1 MGVFRARGYASG
13 HIPPDDHRRQHYVT
27 VRRVRDRYPWARI
40 WVEPAGITWGD
51 NFEHERPLGP
61 VEDRSVRL
69 VDAVLATE
77 SQLEQAQR
85 PATW

>member
-13 HIPPDDHRRQHYVT
+13 HIPPDDHTRQHYVT
-27 VRRVRDRYPWARI
+27 VRRVGDRYPWARV

-51 NFEHERPLGP
+51 SFEHERPLGP
-61 VEDRSVRL
+61 VEYRSVRL

-77 SQLEQAQR
+77 NENS
-85 PATW
+85 